1 MAFSTH
7 SDLFEEL
14 GNGCGLVRKNQ
25 IITFLYTQYLPLARR
40 VSYMYKSLGFDLAM
54 SCCRVGLLNAVEK
67 YDLTF
72 GVDFAYFAKYH
83 MRSVCQKEMRNN
95 RNIHIPANII
105 AILEKLI
112 REGVFYKDSEELT
125 PQQLADREEYGEM
138 YRNVYYTLSEEN
150 TGSEDNEG
158 TYSAFD
164 SVEQGTFESSDSLT
178 YMKELNSTLERLIN
192 RLPDIERTVVIH
204 SIGFNN
210 ADELGIRDIGKI
222 IGKSHQTV
230 VNRYAKALGM
240 LRELMLE
247 EEEDLFDNIEMGK

>member
-1 MAFSTH
+1 MA
-7 SDLFEEL
+7 
-14 GNGCGLVRKNQ
+14 
-25 IITFLYTQYLPLARR
+25 II
-40 VSYMYKSLGFDLAM
+40 
-54 SCCRVGLLNAVEK
+54 
-67 YDLTF
+67 
-72 GVDFAYFAKYH
+72 
-83 MRSVCQKEMRNN
+83 
-95 RNIHIPANII
+95 
-105 AILEKLI
+105 EKLI

-125 PQQLADREEYGEM
+125 TQQLADREEYGEM
-138 YRNVYYTLSEEN
+138 YRNVYYTRSEEN

-158 TYSAFD
+158 TYSVFD
-164 SVEQGTFESSDSLT
+164 AVEQGTFESSDSLT